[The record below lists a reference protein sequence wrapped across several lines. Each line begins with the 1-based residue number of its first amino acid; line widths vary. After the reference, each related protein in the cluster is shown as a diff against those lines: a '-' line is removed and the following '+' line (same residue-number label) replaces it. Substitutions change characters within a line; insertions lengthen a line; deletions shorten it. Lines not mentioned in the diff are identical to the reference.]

1 MPPKCIHIHPF
12 PKALNPLKL
21 FKPHW
26 WRNIFLVSLQV
37 CHIWFLAYTFWRPF
51 NTRNEVDATRYSF
64 CYCECA
70 RPCYDLTNYRINGQP
85 IPWIS
90 PKCISFGNNSKVRTH
105 FFQWKISI
113 QKNDGKK
120 LNDALNK
127 KKRWINTTD
136 RWFQYSDENI
146 DFILNYMF
154 SFCMFHTFVSHTLFM
169 FRFYFVVVSEILN
182 TRHWEPGHRWKECSV
197 ALQKK
202 IIACSAYL

>member
-51 NTRNEVDATRYSF
+51 NTRNEVDPTRYSF

-127 KKRWINTTD
+127 KRT
-136 RWFQYSDENI
+136 
-146 DFILNYMF
+146 LNQHHR
-154 SFCMFHTFVSHTLFM
+154 SLVSIF
-169 FRFYFVVVSEILN
+169 
-182 TRHWEPGHRWKECSV
+182 RWKYRFHIKLHVFFLYVPYLCVPYTLCVSFLFCSR
-197 ALQKK
+197 
-202 IIACSAYL
+202 